1 MRRGGHY
8 QRAGNGSLA
17 VIKAQE
23 RGKMLKPGAEEA
35 ITAIITRAIQN
46 EALINRLDQRLSPRE
61 ALEKRDGLSPEQMQM
76 KTAGAWLRKAANE
89 SLNGAGAA
97 IVPNE
102 TAAFIESYR
111 DRAVFRSNASV
122 YNTASDSLTIPRR
135 TGGVS
140 VNFVGEGAVIPSS
153 QPSFDGI
160 GLTAQK
166 IAAFGTFSTELEED
180 AAADITAFFLQDA
193 GSAMGLKEDDCAF
206 NGDGTSTYGGIYGI
220 IPALN
225 DSNHTAGRIAAGS
238 GHKSF
243 NLLDAT
249 DLSNLLGLLPDKF
262 WPNAK
267 LYLSGYGASQYL
279 ARLSASSGAFQ
290 VSGAGPNR
298 TMTYLGI
305 PVITTPK
312 MVGSGDQSGKIMV
325 LFGDLSS
332 AAALGSARPM
342 TFAVSTHRFLEFDSL
357 AWRMT
362 ERFSSVIHN
371 LGDNSAPGAVVA
383 LQGTA

>member
-1 MRRGGHY
+1 M
-8 QRAGNGSLA
+8 A
-17 VIKAQE
+17 VSKVQSV
-23 RGKMLKPGAEEA
+23 KTLKPGAEEA
-35 ITAIITRAIQN
+35 LVEIIAKSIQN
-46 EALINRLDQRLSPRE
+46 EALFNRLDKRLSTRE
-61 ALEKRDGLSPEQMQM
+61 VLENREGLSPEVKAL
-76 KTAGAWLRKAANE
+76 KTAAAWLRKAANE

-111 DRAVFRSNASV
+111 DKAVFRSNASV
-122 YNTASDSLTIPRR
+122 YNMSSDSLTIPRR
-135 TGGVS
+135 TGGVAVS
-140 VNFVGEGAVIPSS
+140 FVGEGAVIPSS

-180 AAADITAFFLQDA
+180 AAADVTAFFLADA
-193 GSAMGLKEDDCAF
+193 GSALGLKEDDCAF
-206 NGDGTSTYGGIYGI
+206 NGGGTSTYGGMYGI

-225 DSNHTAGRIAAGS
+225 DSNHTAGRVAAGS

-243 NLLDAT
+243 NLLDAS
-249 DLSNLLGLLPDKF
+249 DLSNLLGLLPDKY

-267 LYLSGYGASQYL
+267 LYLSGYGSSQYL

-305 PVITTPK
+305 PVVTTPK
-312 MVGSGDQSGKIMV
+312 MVGSGDQSGKIMI
-325 LFGDLSS
+325 LFGDLAS
-332 AAALGSARPM
+332 AAALGSARPL
-342 TFAVSTHRFLEFDSL
+342 TFSVSTHRFLEFDSL

-362 ERFSSVIHN
+362 ERFSSAIHN